1 MRRLYDNY
9 LKYYLNN
16 PEKPH
21 LRIRFIILL
30 IFIALTITFQL
41 IVSKDFTLSIILE
54 ELLIITV
61 FLCSYFYGYLGII
74 AAIPAI
80 IFEMVFNLV
89 GWVSKD
95 SMYDVSQLVLDVNI
109 IIISGFIAQLVE
121 RERIKQMKLERLA
134 IIDPITEVYNN
145 KYFLSRLEEE
155 IARATRNEKSVG
167 LIMADI
173 DNFNKFID
181 LNGHGQGDILL
192 KKTAQ
197 VLEQYTRCHDIV
209 CRYSDDQF
217 AVILPDIEAAEMDAV
232 IGRMRTI
239 YMQTTQEGCSSYDG
253 KMTMSMGFSLYPEL
267 AKNTDELITQA
278 DTALYHAKNR
288 GRDKVQIYKDVFD
301 EIRHSFGTNEQQL
314 LSSLKILLGTISG
327 KDKYTFGHSERV
339 MSYSVQIANAM
350 GLETGKI
357 KILKIAALLHDIG
370 KVEIAESIL
379 NKREKLNDYE
389 FAVLRRHPVY
399 SANML
404 ESLSYIDGLVEIVR
418 AHHERYDGEGYPDR
432 LAGTNIPLESRIL
445 AVADSY
451 DAMLSNR
458 PYRKGLGIEGAKQE
472 LRNCSGTQF
481 DSVIVEAFLK
491 ELEVQEESKNTA

>member
-1 MRRLYDNY
+1 MRGLYDKY

-21 LRIRFIILL
+21 LRHRFIILL
-30 IFIALTITFQL
+30 IFIAVAMTFQF
-41 IVSKDFTLSIILE
+41 IVSANFTLSIIIE
-54 ELLIITV
+54 EVLIITV
-61 FLCSYFYGYLGII
+61 FICSYFYGYLGII
-74 AAIPAI
+74 AAVPLIAAEI
-80 IFEMVFNLV
+80 VFNLL
-89 GWVSKD
+89 GLISKD
-95 SMYDVSQLVLDVNI
+95 KLYDISQLMLNINI
-109 IIISGFIAQLVE
+109 IIISCFIAQLVE
-121 RERIKQMKLERLA
+121 KERIKQKKLERLA

-181 LNGHGQGDILL
+181 HNGHSQGDTLL
-192 KKTAQ
+192 RKTAQ

-217 AVILPDIEAAEMDAV
+217 AVILPDIEVGEMDAV
-232 IGRMRTI
+232 IARMRTI
-239 YMQTTQEGCSSYDG
+239 YMQTTQEGYNLNDG
-253 KMTMSMGFSLYPEL
+253 KMTMSMGFSMYPEL
-267 AKNTDELITQA
+267 AKNTDELITQS

-301 EIRHSFGTNEQQL
+301 EIKHSFGTNEQQL
-314 LSSLKILLGTISG
+314 LSSLKLLLGTISG

-339 MSYSVQIANAM
+339 MSYSIQIGNAM
-350 GLETGKI
+350 CLDLERI

-389 FAVLRRHPVY
+389 FAVLRRHPIY

-404 ESLSYIDGLVEIVR
+404 EPLSYINGLVEIVR
-418 AHHERYDGEGYPDR
+418 AHHERYDGEGYPDK
-432 LAGTNIPLESRIL
+432 LNGMDIPLESRIL

-481 DSVIVEAFLK
+481 DPDIVEIFLK
-491 ELEVQEESKNTA
+491 DLEVQEENKYTA